1 MPLTETELKQI
12 HVESETLYPYPVDK
26 SDIQNLRLQE
36 MKRRVFFAA
45 VTAERKRAKVLLD
58 ALRKAFSQYVKTEG
72 CSCCQDVVPHSIAAA
87 EIGELLGFEKYKDGS
102 GYNFY
107 ELPIK

>member
-1 MPLTETELKQI
+1 MLTETELKQI

-45 VTAERKRAKVLLD
+45 VTKERERAKMLAIEFNKWCNRELW
-58 ALRKAFSQYVKTEG
+58 KHE
-72 CSCCQDVVPHSIAAA
+72 HA
-87 EIGELLGFEKYKDGS
+87 EQRTFTDDEKYFYFIKQ
-102 GYNFY
+102 YNQ
-107 ELPIK
+107 

>member
-45 VTAERKRAKVLLD
+45 VTKERERAKGNANLILD
-58 ALRKAFSQYVKTEG
+58 MFKIFMPNEVDVTDRKQMAMYEAYHRVNKILE
-72 CSCCQDVVPHSIAAA
+72 P
-87 EIGELLGFEKYKDGS
+87 EKY
-102 GYNFY
+102 NQ
-107 ELPIK
+107 